1 MDREI
6 NYRDDRVII
15 KWELE
20 SVGVFL
26 EDEPDREQDNE
37 PSEPGE
43 PEYCTA
49 VAPTR
54 RTSTDCTDAT
64 DCRTDATDPQTTS
77 ARHIRRNR

>member
-6 NYRDDRVII
+6 NSWDDRVII

-26 EDEPDREQDNE
+26 DDEPDREQDNE
-37 PSEPGE
+37 PGEPG
-43 PEYCTA
+43 YCTA

-54 RTSTDCTDAT
+54 HTSTDCTDAT
-64 DCRTDATDPQTTS
+64 DCRTDATDLQTTS
-77 ARHIRRNR
+77 ARHVRRNR

>member
-6 NYRDDRVII
+6 NSWDDRVII

-26 EDEPDREQDNE
+26 DDEPDREQDNE
-37 PSEPGE
+37 PGEPG
-43 PEYCTA
+43 YCTA

-77 ARHIRRNR
+77 ARHVRRNR

>member
-6 NYRDDRVII
+6 NSWDDRVII

-20 SVGVFL
+20 SGGVFL
-26 EDEPDREQDNE
+26 DD
-37 PSEPGE
+37 EPGE
-43 PEYCTA
+43 PDEPGYCTT

-77 ARHIRRNR
+77 ARHVRRNW

>member
-26 EDEPDREQDNE
+26 DD
-37 PSEPGE
+37 EPGE

-49 VAPTR
+49 VAPTLR
-54 RTSTDCTDAT
+54 ASTDCTDAT
-64 DCRTDATDPQTTS
+64 VCRIDATDPQTTS
-77 ARHIRRNR
+77 ARYVRRNR

>member
-1 MDREI
+1 MDAEI
-6 NYRDDRVII
+6 NSWDDRVII

-26 EDEPDREQDNE
+26 DDEPGD
-37 PSEPGE
+37 

-64 DCRTDATDPQTTS
+64 VCRTDATDLQTTS
-77 ARHIRRNR
+77 ARHVRRNR

>member
-6 NYRDDRVII
+6 NSWDDRVII

-26 EDEPDREQDNE
+26 EDEPEN
-37 PSEPGE
+37 EPGE
-43 PEYCTA
+43 PEYCNT

-54 RTSTDCTDAT
+54 HTSIDCTDAT
-64 DCRTDATDPQTTS
+64 DCRTDATDLLTTS
-77 ARHIRRNR
+77 ARHVRRNW